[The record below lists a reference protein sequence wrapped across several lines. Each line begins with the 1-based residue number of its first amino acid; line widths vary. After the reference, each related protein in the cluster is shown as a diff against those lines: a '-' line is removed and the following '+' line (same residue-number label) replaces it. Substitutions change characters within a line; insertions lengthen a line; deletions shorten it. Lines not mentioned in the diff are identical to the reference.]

1 MTQGPGDS
9 GIVVATARPE
19 RALAMDLAREFM
31 DSLSHRD
38 LSRAGNMLAADF
50 VMTVSGGQAF
60 RRLEDFMAHSAL
72 HYSSVRK
79 TGAVIEACEASNG
92 IAVYLHGAMH
102 GTWLNGAAFEARFCD
117 RFLIR
122 DGKLAELQTWSD
134 AAEHARR
141 SE

>member
-31 DSLSHRD
+31 DALSHRD
-38 LSRAGNMLAADF
+38 LLRAGNMLAADF
-50 VMTVSGGQAF
+50 VMTVSGGQVF

-72 HYSSVRK
+72 HYASVRK

-92 IAVYLHGAMH
+92 IAVYLHGAMY
-102 GTWLNGAAFEARFCD
+102 GTWLNGSAFEARFCD

-122 DGKLAELQTWSD
+122 DSRLAELQTWSD

>member
-31 DSLSHRD
+31 DALSHRD
-38 LSRAGNMLAADF
+38 LLRAGNMLAADF
-50 VMTVSGGQAF
+50 VMTVSGGQVF

-72 HYSSVRK
+72 HYASVRK

-92 IAVYLHGAMH
+92 IAVYLHGAMY
-102 GTWLNGAAFEARFCD
+102 GTWLNGSAFEARFCD